1 MHGRPRQL
9 TDVTHQTTTAPAA
22 VAGAV
27 VAPGSEGDIVR
38 VDDIVFDYP
47 TQRALHGITFE
58 VAAGSVTALVG
69 PNGAGKT
76 TLMRCMAALETPYAG
91 RVLIDGADVH
101 DDPRESHR
109 ELGYLSDFFGLYD
122 DLTVTQCLRHAAAMH
137 GLGGAGERAAVERA
151 IGLLDMDELAA
162 KKAGEM
168 SRGQRQ
174 RLGIAQAIIHDPRI
188 VLLDEPA
195 SGLDPLARQALSG
208 LMLRLRDHG
217 MTLIVSS
224 HILAELED
232 YSSHVLV
239 LDRGRLV
246 DHRALGGETT
256 HARYR
261 LDVAEGGAALAAAL
275 ARHEAITDVIAD
287 DGGAT
292 FRAPRDLVF
301 RRDLVRDLVT
311 SGVPVVGLK
320 EATLGL
326 RDIYREV
333 AGDGREA

>member
-1 MHGRPRQL
+1 MA
-9 TDVTHQTTTAPAA
+9 TASVEQP
-22 VAGAV
+22 AGAV
-27 VAPGSEGDIVR
+27 AVAASGDCV
-38 VDDIVFDYP
+38 VHVEDVVFDYP
-47 TQRALHGITFE
+47 TQRALYGLTFE

-76 TLMRCMAALETPYAG
+76 TLMRCMAALETPFSG
-91 RVLIDGADVH
+91 RILVDGHDVH

-109 ELGYLSDFFGLYD
+109 QLGYLSDFFGLYD

-137 GLGGAGERAAVERA
+137 GLDGGDERAAVERG
-151 IGLLDMDELAA
+151 IDLLDLRDLAA

-174 RLGIAQAIIHDPRI
+174 RLGIAQAIIHTPRI

-208 LMLRLRDHG
+208 LMLRLCDQG

-239 LDRGRLV
+239 LDHGRLV
-246 DHRALGGETT
+246 DHRALTGETG
-256 HARYR
+256 HVR
-261 LDVAEGGAALAAAL
+261 LRVDVIGG
-275 ARHEAITDVIAD
+275 TDVFKQVLQGREGVD
-287 DGGAT
+287 
-292 FRAPRDLVF
+292 DLVF
-301 RRDLVRDLVT
+301 DGSGAMFRVPRDVQFRSELLRDLIRA
-311 SGVPVVGLK
+311 GVAVAGLR
-320 EATLGL
+320 EESLGL
-326 RDIYREV
+326 NEIYREV
-333 AGDGREA
+333 AGGET

>member
-1 MHGRPRQL
+1 MA
-9 TDVTHQTTTAPAA
+9 APAEL
-22 VAGAV
+22 AGAV
-27 VAPGSEGDIVR
+27 IAPGVHDGAIR
-38 VDDIVFDYP
+38 VENIVFDYP

-58 VAAGSVTALVG
+58 VTAGSVTALVG

-76 TLMRCMAALETPYAG
+76 TLMRCVAALETPFAG
-91 RVLIDGADVH
+91 RVLADGRDVH
-101 DDPRESHR
+101 DDPRVSHR
-109 ELGYLSDFFGLYD
+109 QLGYLSDFFGLYD

-137 GLGGAGERAAVERA
+137 GLAGGDETVAVERA
-151 IGLLDMDELAA
+151 VDLLDMRELAK

-195 SGLDPLARQALSG
+195 SGLDPLARQSLSAL
-208 LMLRLRDHG
+208 LLRLRDHG

-256 HARYR
+256 HTRYR
-261 LDVAEGGAALAAAL
+261 VDIAEGGTALAAIL
-275 ARHEAITDVIAD
+275 AKQAAVGDVIAD
-287 DGGAT
+287 AAGAT
-292 FRAPRDLVF
+292 FKAPRDLMF
-301 RRDLVRDLVT
+301 RRDLLRALVEA
-311 SGVPVVGLK
+311 GVPVVGLK

-333 AGDGREA
+333 AGEGGEA

>member
-1 MHGRPRQL
+1 M
-9 TDVTHQTTTAPAA
+9 TAAPAA
-22 VAGAV
+22 GTAGA
-27 VAPGSEGDIVR
+27 AAASGSHDSVIQVE
-38 VDDIVFDYP
+38 DIVFDYP
-47 TQRALHGITFE
+47 TQRALHGVAFE
-58 VAAGSVTALVG
+58 VTAGSVTALVG

-91 RVLIDGADVH
+91 RVLVDGRDVH
-101 DDPRESHR
+101 DDPRDSHR
-109 ELGYLSDFFGLYD
+109 QLGYLSDFFGLYD
-122 DLTVTQCLRHAAAMH
+122 DLSVTQCLRHAAAMH
-137 GLGGAGERAAVERA
+137 GLAGAGERAAVDRA
-151 IGLLDMDELAA
+151 VELLDLRDLSP

-208 LMLRLRDHG
+208 LLLRLCDHG

-239 LDRGRLV
+239 LDHGRLV
-246 DHRALGGETT
+246 DHRALSGETT

-261 LDVAEGGAALAAAL
+261 LDIAETGQQLAAFL
-275 ARHEAITDVIAD
+275 TQREAITNVVAD
-287 DGGAT
+287 DAGAT
-292 FRAPRDLVF
+292 FKAPRDIAF
-301 RRDLVRDLVT
+301 RRDLIRDLVKA
-311 SGVPVVGLK
+311 GIAVAGLK
-320 EATLGL
+320 EEALGL

-333 AGDGREA
+333 AGSGGEP